1 MVEMTEDEK
10 RTITKLKMTPERMG
24 IDEYKKALG
33 GILARKSLTA
43 GEIIGKIDKGDK
55 DFSNT
60 KIVGLDWAGR
70 DLSGCNFQNSVLQWV
85 SFSNCKLVGADF
97 SNALIEWSIFSN
109 ADLTKTDFTSADV
122 WSSAFNSAI
131 LDNTSFR
138 NANLR
143 WVVFADANINAA
155 DFSNAFK
162 FKMFES
168 WHELSDLPEGDWNL
182 IFDYMKLFGLS
193 DSQAMFFKS
202 QVIKYRST
210 SEKIKFVYD
219 FGIRSFG
226 QNVYSGSPANE
237 VVSSKDSYTSTDTY
251 TVIDPYA
258 SKKTRLKGER
268 QSYQK

>member
-1 MVEMTEDEK
+1 MVEMTEEEK
-10 RTITKLKMTPERMG
+10 QTIAKLKTTPERMG
-24 IDEYKKALG
+24 IDEYKKAMG

-70 DLSGCNFQNSVLQWV
+70 NLSGYNFQNSVLQWV
-85 SFSNCKLVGADF
+85 SFSNCKLVGANF
-97 SNALIEWSIFSN
+97 SNALIEWTIFSN

-162 FKMFES
+162 FKVFES
-168 WHELSDLPEGDWNL
+168 WRELSDLPEGDWNL
-182 IFDYMKLFGLS
+182 IFDYMRLFGLT

-226 QNVYSGSPANE
+226 QS
-237 VVSSKDSYTSTDTY
+237 DTY
-251 TVIDPYA
+251 TALREHGDTSKDGYTSADPYA
-258 SKKTRLKGER
+258 SKRTKSKEEGR
-268 QSYQK
+268 SYIR